1 MDLTKIVLS
10 IYGILMLGGGV
21 MGYVKAHS
29 KPSLIMGI
37 ISGILIFIGVYLL
50 GSNAKTGMML
60 VTTVSGMLT
69 MVFLLRLLKTQA
81 FMPSGMLLLL
91 SAAVLIFCIS
101 QLQNIKP

>member
-1 MDLTKIVLS
+1 MPVVKIIFL

-37 ISGILIFIGVYLL
+37 ISGILIFIGVYLM

-60 VTTVSGMLT
+60 VTAVSGMLT
-69 MVFLLRLLKTQA
+69 MVFLLRLLKTHA
-81 FMPSGMLLLL
+81 FMPSGMLRLL
-91 SAAVLIFCIS
+91 SAGVLIACLVFK
-101 QLQNIKP
+101 LK